1 MAGPGSTQPREKPEQ
16 QWIHYVWVLS
26 YITIYEFSHTH
37 TTHKHTP
44 ISDPVAWGGLQI
56 SDVTK
61 IRSELTLPMLWYC
74 LMIIASTRLIFID
87 TLIQDQ
93 RLCLQIAPEL
103 GLKIPVSKKGEPE
116 TKTETDKQTTLQNP
130 AKPNYL
136 LSAAD
141 HQGYSYFL

>member
-1 MAGPGSTQPREKPEQ
+1 
-16 QWIHYVWVLS
+16 
-26 YITIYEFSHTH
+26 
-37 TTHKHTP
+37 
-44 ISDPVAWGGLQI
+44 
-56 SDVTK
+56 
-61 IRSELTLPMLWYC
+61 
-74 LMIIASTRLIFID
+74 MIIASTRLIFID

-116 TKTETDKQTTLQNP
+116 TKTETNKQTTLKNP

-141 HQGYSYFL
+141 HQGILLLSLSSLSRICSYGPEVGLA